1 MTHRGDRLKR
11 VRGSDGGSF
20 FPEMLNSWLH
30 LLALIVYVGAN
41 VGLGVILLSATSTL
55 QTHDDRVQ
63 FLARGLKLYNPLQ
76 VGALGILLFTGA
88 FQLTDLKAAYREL
101 FVKHLGYNLGIKLF
115 VAFFLVLFSVYQS
128 MGIGHRFVKRHEG
141 GDQVT
146 PQEFDSTLRK
156 LKSSNGLILI
166 LALITLWLGL
176 RLRS

>member
-1 MTHRGDRLKR
+1 
-11 VRGSDGGSF
+11 
-20 FPEMLNSWLH
+20 MLNSWLH
-30 LLALIVYVGAN
+30 LLALIVYLGTV
-41 VGLGVILLSATSTL
+41 VGLWVILLPAAMTVEN
-55 QTHDDRVQ
+55 QEGKVQ
-63 FLARGLKLYNPLQ
+63 FLAHGLKLYNPLQ

-88 FQLTDLKAAYREL
+88 FQLTDLKATYREL
-101 FVKHLGYNLGIKLF
+101 FIKEFGYSLGMKLF

-128 MGIGHRFVKRHEG
+128 IGIAHRFVKRHEV

-146 PQEFDSTLRK
+146 PQELDSTIRK